1 MSINAALW
9 EEVKRT
15 ERGLSGGG
23 PQSPLAVELRRPR
36 ALKGERL
43 RSAVSDIGGSLHG
56 HGSRGWTVLRVP
68 ASQAPMLA
76 MLPGV
81 GEVRLSREQRHRL
94 GRSLAMAASV
104 VLVAGA
110 GLGWSALHQVWPFE
124 TEVPVV
130 EDREIIWDKQSPRPD
145 DIHGEIKVAGL
156 ESFKARS
163 AQPAKPAKPTR
174 LSTATPPGVAAK
186 RAEGED
192 RPSAGGTRQQ
202 PGPVPAAPSTTR
214 PPAAADIAALPR
226 SPSAAPPASASP
238 PSKEI
243 AEQFQHLSQAGLRA
257 YYRGD
262 LKVAVVHWRR
272 ALAIQPKQVALRRSL
287 GLALY
292 EMGLHKEAVAEFTAI
307 LRAHP
312 EDREAQATLELIQRE
327 ARENQAK
334 PEGS

>member
-15 ERGLSGGG
+15 ERGLSGRG
-23 PQSPLAVELRRPR
+23 PQSPLTVELRRPR
-36 ALKGERL
+36 ALKGDRL
-43 RSAVSDIGGSLHG
+43 RNAVSDIGGSLRG
-56 HGSRGWTVLRVP
+56 HGSGGWTQLRVP
-68 ASQAPMLA
+68 ASQAPLLA

-81 GEVRLSREQRHRL
+81 GEVRLARAQRRRL
-94 GRSLAMAASV
+94 GRSLAVAASV

-124 TEVPVV
+124 AEAPVV
-130 EDREIIWDKQSPRPD
+130 EDREIIWDKHTPRPD
-145 DIHGEIKVAGL
+145 DIHGEIRVAGL
-156 ESFKARS
+156 ESFKARP
-163 AQPAKPAKPTR
+163 AQSAKPPR
-174 LSTATPPGVAAK
+174 LSTATSPGVAAA

-192 RPSAGGTRQQ
+192 RPSAGGTRQ
-202 PGPVPAAPSTTR
+202 PPEAAPSTTR
-214 PPAAADIAALPR
+214 PPAVADVAVLR
-226 SPSAAPPASASP
+226 SSPSAAPPVAAPP
-238 PSKEI
+238 PSQEI
-243 AEQFQHLSQAGLRA
+243 AEQFQNLSQAGLRA

-262 LKVAVVHWRR
+262 LKVAVLHWRR